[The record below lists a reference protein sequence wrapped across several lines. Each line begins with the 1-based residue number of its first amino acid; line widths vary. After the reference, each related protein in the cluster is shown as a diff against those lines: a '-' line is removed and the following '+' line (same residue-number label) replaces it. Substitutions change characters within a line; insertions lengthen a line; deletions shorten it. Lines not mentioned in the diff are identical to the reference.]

1 MTKNT
6 LYKAVLIFNLMFI
19 LPGIGVVVLLLVNPA
34 ATTLVQLGCIA
45 ALLALLAALFYTIKG
60 FSKKQAW
67 AHKLFLVFFL
77 LAVLLTQVGARA
89 WSDTFTVI
97 MTTITAVLLL
107 LLLFGKNLGFHRSLI
122 FCVILGIIGVLLIL
136 RLILT
141 NPDIG
146 RYGDSQSNL
155 LLIWAIADTALSVLL
170 GTLTFSKYIDKVDR
184 GRAT

>member
-6 LYKAVLIFNLMFI
+6 LYNAVLIFNLMFI
-19 LPGIGVVVLLLVNPA
+19 LPGIGVVILLLVNPA

-97 MTTITAVLLL
+97 MTTITAVFLL
-107 LLLFGKNLGFHRSLI
+107 LLLFGKNLGFRRSLI

-146 RYGDSQSNL
+146 RYGDSHINL
-155 LLIWAIADTALSVLL
+155 LLTWAIADTALSVLL

-184 GRAT
+184 GRDT